1 MMEMGMDTESFD
13 EKYRKFLPKIRQFR
27 LMDDTFMSQV
37 FQNKACTEFL
47 IRTILD
53 DDSLVVIQVDTQYSL
68 KNLRGK
74 SVRLDITAH
83 DAAGRIY
90 NIEVQRSD
98 TGALPQRA
106 RYNSAML
113 DANAA
118 QPGDRYEQLPETY
131 VIFITENDY
140 FHSGCPLYHV
150 ERMIRELARPFEDR
164 AHILYV
170 NGTYRGRDRIG
181 ALMHDFSCMDPKD
194 MYSQILADEVAQYKS
209 TEKGVSRMCRI
220 MEELIDEGREEGRT
234 ETLLDNVRQMMK
246 NGNLSLTQAMD
257 LLGLDEDDRKFVAG
271 HLDKIGRASC
281 RERV

>member
-1 MMEMGMDTESFD
+1 MEMGMDTESFD
-13 EKYRKFLPKIRQFR
+13 KKYRKFLPKIRRFR

-150 ERMIRELARPFEDR
+150 ERMIRELTRPFEDR

-170 NGTYRGRDRIG
+170 NGTYRGRVRIG

-271 HLDKIGRASC
+271 HLDK
-281 RERV
+281 

>member
-1 MMEMGMDTESFD
+1 M
-13 EKYRKFLPKIRQFR
+13 
-27 LMDDTFMSQV
+27 
-37 FQNKACTEFL
+37 
-47 IRTILD
+47 
-53 DDSLVVIQVDTQYSL
+53 
-68 KNLRGK
+68 
-74 SVRLDITAH
+74 
-83 DAAGRIY
+83 
-90 NIEVQRSD
+90 QRSD

-234 ETLLDNVRQMMK
+234 ETLLGNVRQMMK

-271 HLDKIGRASC
+271 HLDK
-281 RERV
+281 

>member
-1 MMEMGMDTESFD
+1 M
-13 EKYRKFLPKIRQFR
+13 
-27 LMDDTFMSQV
+27 
-37 FQNKACTEFL
+37 
-47 IRTILD
+47 
-53 DDSLVVIQVDTQYSL
+53 
-68 KNLRGK
+68 
-74 SVRLDITAH
+74 
-83 DAAGRIY
+83 
-90 NIEVQRSD
+90 QRSD

-181 ALMHDFSCMDPKD
+181 ALMHDFSCTDPED
-194 MYSQILADEVAQYKS
+194 MYNPILADEVAQYKS

-220 MEELIDEGREEGRT
+220 MEELIDEGRTEGRA
-234 ETLLDNVRQMMK
+234 EGRIENLLDNIRQVMK
-246 NGNLSLTQAMD
+246 NGKLSLTQAMD
-257 LLGLDEDDRKFVAG
+257 LLGLDEKDRKLVAE
-271 HLDKIGRASC
+271 HLDQ
-281 RERV
+281 

>member
-1 MMEMGMDTESFD
+1 MEIGMDTGSFD

-271 HLDKIGRASC
+271 HLDK
-281 RERV
+281 

>member
-1 MMEMGMDTESFD
+1 MDTESFD
-13 EKYRKFLPKIRQFR
+13 ERYRKFLPKIRQFR

-90 NIEVQRSD
+90 NLEVQRSDTGALPQRARYNSAMLDANADIEVQRSD

-234 ETLLDNVRQMMK
+234 ETLLSDAG
-246 NGNLSLTQAMD
+246 NGPAWP
-257 LLGLDEDDRKFVAG
+257 G
-271 HLDKIGRASC
+271 
-281 RERV
+281 

>member
-1 MMEMGMDTESFD
+1 
-13 EKYRKFLPKIRQFR
+13 KFLPKIRQFR

-271 HLDKIGRASC
+271 HLDK
-281 RERV
+281 

>member
-1 MMEMGMDTESFD
+1 MEMGMDTESFD
-13 EKYRKFLPKIRQFR
+13 ERYRKFLPKIRQFR

-118 QPGDRYEQLPETY
+118 QPGDRYE
-131 VIFITENDY
+131 
-140 FHSGCPLYHV
+140 
-150 ERMIRELARPFEDR
+150 
-164 AHILYV
+164 
-170 NGTYRGRDRIG
+170 
-181 ALMHDFSCMDPKD
+181 
-194 MYSQILADEVAQYKS
+194 
-209 TEKGVSRMCRI
+209 
-220 MEELIDEGREEGRT
+220 
-234 ETLLDNVRQMMK
+234 
-246 NGNLSLTQAMD
+246 
-257 LLGLDEDDRKFVAG
+257 
-271 HLDKIGRASC
+271 
-281 RERV
+281 